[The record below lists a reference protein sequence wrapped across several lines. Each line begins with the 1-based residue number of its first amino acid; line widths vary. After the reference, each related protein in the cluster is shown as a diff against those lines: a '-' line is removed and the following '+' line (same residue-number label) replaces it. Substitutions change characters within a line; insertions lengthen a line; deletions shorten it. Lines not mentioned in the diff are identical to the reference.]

1 MRSARVSLLLTVA
14 LVAVLPGCA
23 YLNRANQSAS
33 GVQATGI
40 SILPSLS
47 SDARWVAF
55 ESQGAALVPGDTN
68 FAIDVFARDNL
79 TKQVVRVSVATDGT
93 EANGRSDWPS
103 ISNDASRIVFTSEA
117 TNLDPGDTDPDRD
130 VYMRDRDTDHD
141 GIFDEPGAVSTT
153 LLSGDVPAGSWCDV
167 PEIFGNGGG
176 AVYQV
181 EQPNSTNVYSTT
193 MFAGVFPV
201 TRLVSAPLAG
211 GSADGPSYEASV
223 DVDGGVIAFTT
234 RATNLFAGDTNGV
247 ADVAV
252 WDGRG
257 VPFGL
262 PVFLGRLTAAVVPDA
277 ASGEPSVNDDGNA
290 VAFSSAGDQPRAG
303 RDRDL
308 ARRVR
313 RRPANRH
320 DHRREPQGGRYECER
335 RRQPR
340 PVDQRRRQPCQL
352 HLDRDRPRPRQHVV
366 RRRLRARPRVGP
378 DPAREHEFHARA
390 GKSVQRP
397 VNDERRRQVRRVRQH
412 CHQLRDARRERQ
424 LAGCLH
430 VRAIVPRIDSVT
442 RTGSASYVGAYVA
455 PPCIKWGVN
464 TLHVAGKGF
473 SNDVSVGLG
482 DGVTVL
488 DVQATPTELVVQV
501 DVANGSTGT
510 RNLVVNN
517 NGVYEPS
524 GHAST
529 QVCVG
534 CVSIQRWVTAPDPI
548 SEVADPNFVIV
559 LSNNEFTN
567 QTSAPP
573 YFAGTVNPS
582 EFFYLD
588 PNFAPFDTDITLQ
601 QTVNGTVTCAGCL
614 HVVN

>member
-130 VYMRDRDTDHD
+130 VYMHDRDTDHD

-252 WDGRG
+252 WDVRG

-262 PVFLGRLTAAVVPDA
+262 PVFLGRLAAAVVA
-277 ASGEPSVNDDGNA
+277 RRRQWRAFGERRRQRRRVLVRS
-290 VAFSSAGDQPRAG
+290 DQPRAG

-313 RRPANRH
+313 RRPANQH
-320 DHRREPQGGRYECER
+320 DHRREPQGGRCECER

-378 DPAREHEFHARA
+378 DPAREHDLHARA

-412 CHQLRDARRERQ
+412 RHQLRDARRERQ

-430 VRAIVPRIDSVT
+430 ARRDRAPHRRRDPDGKPSN
-442 RTGSASYVGAYVA
+442 VGAYVA
-455 PPCIKWGVN
+455 PPRIKWGAN

-473 SNDVSVGLG
+473 SHDVSVGLG

-524 GHAST
+524 SHAST

-534 CVSIQRWVTAPDPI
+534 VRVDPALGDRARSDLGSRRSRTSSSCCRTTSSPTRRARRRI
-548 SEVADPNFVIV
+548 SPA
-559 LSNNEFTN
+559 LSTRASSS
-567 QTSAPP
+567 TSTRTSLRSTPTSRCSRP
-573 YFAGTVNPS
+573 
-582 EFFYLD
+582 
-588 PNFAPFDTDITLQ
+588 
-601 QTVNGTVTCAGCL
+601 
-614 HVVN
+614 

>member
-290 VAFSSAGDQPRAG
+290 VAFSSQATNLVPGETGTWRDVFVEDRQTNTITPASRKADGTSASGGDS
-303 RDRDL
+303 RDPSISADGNRVSFTSTATDLGPDNTWFDDVFVRD
-308 ARRVR
+308 
-313 RRPANRH
+313 
-320 DHRREPQGGRYECER
+320 
-335 RRQPR
+335 
-340 PVDQRRRQPCQL
+340 
-352 HLDRDRPRPRQHVV
+352 
-366 RRRLRARPRVGP
+366 PRVGP

-430 VRAIVPRIDSVT
+430 ARRDRAPHRRRDPDGKRVVRRRVRRA
-442 RTGSASYVGAYVA
+442 AAHQVGR
-455 PPCIKWGVN
+455 
-464 TLHVAGKGF
+464 
-473 SNDVSVGLG
+473 
-482 DGVTVL
+482 
-488 DVQATPTELVVQV
+488 E
-501 DVANGSTGT
+501 
-510 RNLVVNN
+510 
-517 NGVYEPS
+517 
-524 GHAST
+524 HAARRR
-529 QVCVG
+529 QG
-534 CVSIQRWVTAPDPI
+534 
-548 SEVADPNFVIV
+548 
-559 LSNNEFTN
+559 
-567 QTSAPP
+567 
-573 YFAGTVNPS
+573 
-582 EFFYLD
+582 
-588 PNFAPFDTDITLQ
+588 LQ
-601 QTVNGTVTCAGCL
+601 QRRLGRAR
-614 HVVN
+614 